1 MCVSHGAIGFRHKQA
16 LSFCTGKENEETKK
30 ITPTTTTEEAEEEEE
45 ASEQARKKP
54 QLENEIEEENTK
66 MCSKLYA

>member
-16 LSFCTGKENEETKK
+16 LSFCTAKENEETKK
-30 ITPTTTTEEAEEEEE
+30 ITPTTITGEAEEEE